1 MEKMRLD
8 KFLSNAKVLSRKECV
23 KAIKN
28 REITV
33 NNVLATKKE
42 QIVCDSDVVC
52 YKNNPVTLTKFVYIM
67 LNKPQGYVS
76 STDDP
81 RDKTVLD
88 LLPSEYLKY
97 NLFPCGRLDKDTTGL
112 IILTNDGIASHHL
125 LSPKYHVVKTYYFTL
140 ANECDSSDIKKIEN
154 GVCLRDGYVTKPC
167 KINMESKTSGLITIT
182 EGKYHEIKRMFG
194 SIGNKVTSLKRI
206 SFGFIAL
213 DENLKEGEFR
223 LLNSEEQKLF
233 ENIKN

>member
-8 KFLSNAKVLSRKECV
+8 KYLSNAKVLSRKDCV

-28 REITV
+28 HEITV
-33 NNVLATKKE
+33 NGVIATKKE
-42 QIVCDSDVVC
+42 QIVSDTDVIC
-52 YKNNPVTLTKFVYIM
+52 YKDNKIVLKKFIYIM

-81 RDKTVLD
+81 RDKTVLE
-88 LLPSEYLKY
+88 LLPDEYLKY

-125 LSPKYHVVKTYYFTL
+125 LSPKYHVEKTYYFEL
-140 ANECDSSDIKKIEN
+140 ADSCNEQDKNTIEQ
-154 GVCLRDGYVTKPC
+154 GVCLRDGYTTKPC
-167 KINMESKTSGLITIT
+167 KINLINDKSGNISIT

-194 SIGNKVTSLKRI
+194 FTGNKVTKLERI
-206 SFGFIAL
+206 SFGTINL
-213 DENLKEGEFR
+213 DPALKEGEFR
-223 LLNSEEQKLF
+223 LLNKEEQKLF
-233 ENIKN
+233 ESIKN